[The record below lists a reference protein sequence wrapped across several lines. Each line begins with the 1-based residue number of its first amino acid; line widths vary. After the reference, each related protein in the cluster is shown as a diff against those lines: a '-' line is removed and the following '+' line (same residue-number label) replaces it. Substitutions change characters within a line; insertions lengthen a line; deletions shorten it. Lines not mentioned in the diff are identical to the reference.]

1 MSELMHSDDISDHVA
16 KQKMRSE
23 WINARHKDGN
33 LNSSN
38 EYPKERGGHFYIQK
52 YIFRCLKGL
61 YKT

>member
-1 MSELMHSDDISDHVA
+1 MHSEHVA

-23 WINARHKDGN
+23 WINARHRDGN

-38 EYPKERGGHFYIQK
+38 ERQQRTGGHFYIKK
-52 YIFRCLKGL
+52 YIYRCLKDL